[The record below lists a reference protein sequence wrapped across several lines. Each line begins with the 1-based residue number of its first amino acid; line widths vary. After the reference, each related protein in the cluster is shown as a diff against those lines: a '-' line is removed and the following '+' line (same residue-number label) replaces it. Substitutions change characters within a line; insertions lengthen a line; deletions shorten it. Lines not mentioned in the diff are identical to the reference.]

1 MRPEPIEKKFRR
13 AILVTGSPLDE
24 GDQAPLAMERALH
37 LVPFIGKTPLVH
49 VLESMVTLGVEHVT
63 VLGWLNPDVA
73 REILGEGQRWGISLD
88 WITVQG
94 PEEIFR
100 KIAQLPMP
108 ADELVLVGST
118 NSLLDL
124 RSASRPSSSCAYGL
138 TLPGQA
144 WPWLALDETNIRR
157 IGNCHWHNWSDVPK
171 QLQLPQFAVPGVS
184 LQSGQDLLAA
194 ISPMLMGELP
204 VVVPASQ
211 IEPGIYISRN
221 VVIHPTVVIQGP
233 VYIGEDVYLEQGARV
248 HAGSVIGKQCRIGQN
263 TTISNSIIGPESW
276 LGAHLECAQMVIWR
290 GVAWSSRWNAEIEIR
305 DAVLL
310 SSGTWHLTL
319 RRTLTEGMSFLSAAL
334 LLVLTLPVLVPM
346 LLLAMLKND
355 LKFLPF
361 VLPKRAHLH
370 DPTQNILCLFGAGP
384 SARGWKHLLGFV
396 LPNLH
401 WVLRGQLHLT
411 GMRLRTPSEWKASPI
426 DVQKWLSRRS
436 AGLVQEEWFN
446 GPHKGDWLESIVQDR
461 YQVARGRSLRYQAHL
476 LWRYFLKLTTGS
488 REPATR

>member
-1 MRPEPIEKKFRR
+1 MHPATIEKKFRR

-24 GDQAPLAMERALH
+24 GVQAPLAMERALH
-37 LVPFIGKTPLVH
+37 LVPFIGKTTLVH
-49 VLESMVTLGVEHVT
+49 VLESMVTLGIEHIT

-94 PEEIFR
+94 PEEIFQ
-100 KIAQLPMP
+100 KIAQLPMA
-108 ADELVLVGST
+108 ADELVLVSST

-124 RSASRPSSSCAYGL
+124 RSISRPSLPCAYAL
-138 TLPGQA
+138 TSPSQT
-144 WPWLALDETNIRR
+144 WPWLALDETTIRR
-157 IGNCHWHNWSDVPK
+157 IGNCHWHDWAGVPK
-171 QLQLPQFAVPGVS
+171 RLQLPQIHVSGVP
-184 LQSGQDLLAA
+184 LESGQDLLSA
-194 ISPMLMGELP
+194 ISPMLKGELP

-276 LGAHLECAQMVIWR
+276 LGAHLECTQMVIWR

-310 SSGTWHLTL
+310 SSGAWHLTL

-334 LLVLTLPVLVPM
+334 LLVLTLPILLPM
-346 LLLAMLKND
+346 LMLATLKKD

-370 DPTQNILCLFGAGP
+370 DPTQDILCLFGSGP

-401 WVLRGQLHLT
+401 WVLRGHLHLT
-411 GMRLRTPSEWKASPI
+411 GMRLRTPSEWKASPV

-436 AGLVQEEWFN
+436 AGLVQEEWLN

-461 YQVARGRSLRYQAHL
+461 YQVARGRSLRSQSHL
-476 LWRYFLKLTTGS
+476 LWRYFLKLTTGP
-488 REPATR
+488 RETSKQ

>member
-49 VLESMVTLGVEHVT
+49 VLESMVTLGIEHVT

-124 RSASRPSSSCAYGL
+124 RNASRPSSACAYGV
-138 TLPGQA
+138 TTPSPA
-144 WPWLALDETNIRR
+144 WPWLALDESTIRR
-157 IGNCHWHNWSDVPK
+157 IGNCHWHDWAGLAK
-171 QLQLPQFAVPGVS
+171 QLQLPQFDVSGVP

-233 VYIGEDVYLEQGARV
+233 VYIGEDVYLEQGVRV
-248 HAGSVIGKQCRIGQN
+248 NAGSVIGKQCRIGQK
-263 TTISNSIIGPESW
+263 TTVSNSIIGPESW
-276 LGAHLECAQMVIWR
+276 LGADLECAQMVIWR

-305 DAVLL
+305 DAILL
-310 SSGTWHLTL
+310 SSGAWHLTL

-334 LLVLTLPVLVPM
+334 LLVLTLPLLLLM
-346 LLLAMLKND
+346 LLLAMLKKD

-370 DPTQNILCLFGAGP
+370 DPTQDILCLFGAGP

-411 GMRLRTPSEWKASPI
+411 GMRLRTPSEWKASPV